1 MRDSYRFVTALLS
14 VALLSACGAANTGI
28 AVPQSATGASASQR
42 LELFS
47 GRQPLTGSGYK
58 SLYKFTG
65 GADGGKPVGTN
76 LIEIKGTLYGSTSS
90 GGANG
95 LGTIFK
101 ITSAGKE
108 TVVYSF
114 KGGTDGSGPRGGL
127 IDVNGTLYGTTR
139 YGGASGSGCGGS
151 GCGTVFSA
159 STTGT
164 ESVLHSFGIVNND
177 GLNPYVGLI
186 DVKGTLY
193 GTTLIGGGSG
203 CGGGG
208 CGTVYKVTTSGKEG
222 VIYSFTGGADGE
234 TPGASLIAV
243 NGTLYSTTE
252 LGGGGGGSTCSN
264 SSGPEGC
271 GTVFSVSTSG
281 KEHILYSFT
290 GAADGAFPLAGVTG
304 VNGTLY
310 GTAASCGASGCAS
323 GGFGTVFRVSTS
335 GKFHALYAF
344 KGPPGD
350 GAVSYA
356 HLIDVNGVLY
366 GATNEGGGSSK
377 CSLSGLTG
385 CGTVFSVTTSG
396 TEHML
401 YSFKGGKDGALP
413 QTGLTD
419 FKGTLYGTTIFGGTG
434 SCAGA
439 SGTTGCGTVFRIS
452 P

>member
-1 MRDSYRFVTALLS
+1 MRDSYRFVAALLS
-14 VALLSACGAANTGI
+14 VALLSACGAANVGI
-28 AVPQSATGASASQR
+28 AVPPSGAGASAPQR
-42 LELFS
+42 LELF
-47 GRQPLTGSGYK
+47 GPQPLTGSGYK

-76 LIEIKGTLYGSTSS
+76 LIEIQGALYGSTSS

-95 LGTIFK
+95 VGTIFK

-151 GCGTVFSA
+151 GCGTIFSA

-164 ESVLHSFGIVNND
+164 ESVLHSFGIASND

-203 CGGGG
+203 CGGAG

-222 VIYSFTGGADGE
+222 VLYSFAGGSDGE
-234 TPGASLIAV
+234 TPNASLIAV
-243 NGTLYSTTE
+243 NGTLYGTTE
-252 LGGGGGGSTCSN
+252 IGGGGGGSTCTN

-290 GAADGAFPLAGVTG
+290 GATDGAFPLAGVTA

-323 GGFGTVFRVSTS
+323 GGFGTVFSVSTS

-344 KGPPGD
+344 KGPPAD

-356 HLIDVNGVLY
+356 HLIDINGVLY

-385 CGTVFSVTTSG
+385 CGTVFSVSTSG

-439 SGTTGCGTVFRIS
+439 SGTTGCGTVFRVS

>member
-1 MRDSYRFVTALLS
+1 
-14 VALLSACGAANTGI
+14 
-28 AVPQSATGASASQR
+28 
-42 LELFS
+42 LELLPEL
-47 GRQPLTGSGYK
+47 QPPTGSGYK
-58 SLYKFTG
+58 TLYRFTG
-65 GADGGKPVGTN
+65 GADGGKPIGTS
-76 LIEIKGTLYGSTSS
+76 LVDVKGTLYGSTSS
-90 GGANG
+90 GGVNG
-95 LGTIFK
+95 LGAIFK
-101 ITSAGKE
+101 ITTAGKE

-164 ESVLHSFGIVNND
+164 ESVLHSFGITNND
-177 GLNPYVGLI
+177 GLNPYSGLI

-203 CGGGG
+203 CGGPG

-234 TPGASLIAV
+234 TPASLIAV

-290 GAADGAFPLAGVTG
+290 GATDGAFPLAGVTD

-310 GTAASCGASGCAS
+310 GTAASCGASGCAG
-323 GGFGTVFRVSTS
+323 GGFGTVFSVSTS
-335 GKFHALYAF
+335 GKFQALYAF

-385 CGTVFSVTTSG
+385 CGTVFSVSTSG

-439 SGTTGCGTVFRIS
+439 SGTTGCGTVFHIS
-452 P
+452 PSK